1 VVQWPGHTAWA
12 AEQRPASAPRRRACC
27 WLGAP
32 RGRAA
37 WSAPPPAP
45 RPRRRCRRPP
55 PRPSRPMRLRRPS
68 RRPLQQ
74 LPQPQL
80 LVQRLAP
87 EPAGDDHS
95 KVRARAEPA
104 GALQRE
110 MCGKQHVAAYGLYVI
125 KGLLNL

>member
-1 VVQWPGHTAWA
+1 
-12 AEQRPASAPRRRACC
+12 
-27 WLGAP
+27 
-32 RGRAA
+32 
-37 WSAPPPAP
+37 
-45 RPRRRCRRPP
+45 
-55 PRPSRPMRLRRPS
+55 MRLRRPS